1 MENLMSSQ
9 FFDRHSELLNQA
21 TAAIQKRGYWS
32 AFAEMPSPKAYGEA
46 ANSDGKLAF
55 EAHHNK
61 LFDLSQ
67 PGGVGHT
74 GQEVSPFGID
84 LGTTYGKS
92 DLNALFPA
100 INEAAQG
107 WRAAGPEVWVGVA
120 LEALTRLNKRSF
132 EIAYS
137 VMHTT
142 GQAFMMA
149 FQAGAPHAQDRALEA
164 VAYAWAEM
172 SGVPKTA
179 YWEKPQGKNEP
190 LKMEKRYRVVPKGIA
205 LVIGCS
211 TFPTWNSYP
220 GLFASLAT
228 GNAVV
233 VKPHPSAMLPLAITV
248 QVIREVLQDA
258 GYDPNVVTL
267 VAHDADDDTGQTLSL
282 RPEVKV
288 IDFTGSSKNG
298 SWIERNALQA
308 KVYAEKSGV
317 NQIIV
322 DSTDDFKGM
331 VRNIAFSL
339 SLYSGQMCT
348 APQNIYIPQDGIDAA
363 EGHLSFDEVS
373 SAIGQGIE
381 KLLSDTER
389 AVEVL
394 GAIQSEAT
402 LGRIEQARA
411 LGDVVVESKTLTHP
425 LFPKASVRTPI
436 LLKVN
441 ANAEDA
447 FSREHFGP
455 ISFVVATRDTA
466 HSIELSKRLAIEH
479 GAMTISVYSTDLE
492 VLRKVE
498 DAAAEAGISLSCNLT
513 GSVFVNQSAAYS
525 DFHGTG
531 ANPAANTTL
540 SDPSFVTGRFYVSQT
555 RVHL

>member
-1 MENLMSSQ
+1 MASQ
-9 FFDRHSELLNQA
+9 FFDRHSDLLNQA
-21 TAAIQKRGYWS
+21 TTAIRQRGYWS
-32 AFAEMPSPKAYGEA
+32 AFPEMPSPKAYGET
-46 ANSDGKLAF
+46 ANTDGKLAF

-61 LFDLSQ
+61 SFDLDQ
-67 PGGVGHT
+67 PGNT
-74 GQEVSPFGID
+74 GQTGKEVSPFGID
-84 LGTTYGKS
+84 LAIRYSQS
-92 DLNALFPA
+92 DLNVLFPA
-100 INEAAQG
+100 IHEAAQA
-107 WRAAGPEVWVGVA
+107 WRNAGPEAWVGVA
-120 LEALTRLNKRSF
+120 LESLVRLNKRSF

-149 FQAGAPHAQDRALEA
+149 FQAGAPHAQERALEA

-172 SGVPKTA
+172 RAVPRTA
-179 YWEKPQGKNEP
+179 YWEKLQGKNEP
-190 LKMEKRYRVVPKGIA
+190 LKMEKRYRVMPRGIA

-233 VKPHPSAMLPLAITV
+233 VKPHPGAILPLAITV

-258 GYDPNVVTL
+258 GFDPNVVTL
-267 VAHDADDDTGQTLSL
+267 IAHNADDDTAQALCL
-282 RPEVKV
+282 RPDIKV

-298 SWIERNALQA
+298 DWIENNALQA
-308 KVYAEKSGV
+308 KVYTEKAGV

-339 SLYSGQMCT
+339 ALYSGQMCT
-348 APQNIYIPQDGIDAA
+348 APQNIYIPQAGIDTA
-363 EGHLSFDEVS
+363 EGHLSFDEVA
-373 SAIGQGIE
+373 SAIGHGIE
-381 KLLSDTER
+381 KLLSDTDR

-394 GAIQSEAT
+394 GAIQNDAT
-402 LGRIEQARA
+402 LNRIEQARG
-411 LGDVVVESKTLTHP
+411 LGSVVVESKALTHP
-425 LFPKASVRTPI
+425 LFPDATVQTPI
-436 LLKVN
+436 LLKVD
-441 ANAEDA
+441 ANEEDKFA
-447 FSREHFGP
+447 REHFGP
-455 ISFVVATRDTA
+455 ISFVVATKDTA
-466 HSIELSKRLAIEH
+466 HSIELSKRIAMEH
-479 GAMTISVYSTDLE
+479 GAMTISVYSTDSK
-492 VLRKVE
+492 VLRQVE

-513 GSVFVNQSAAYS
+513 GGVFVNQSAAYS

-540 SDPSFVTGRFYVSQT
+540 SDTSFVTGRFYVTQS
-555 RVHL
+555 RVHI

>member
-1 MENLMSSQ
+1 MSSE
-9 FFDRHSELLNQA
+9 FFDRHAELLGQA
-21 TAAIQKRGYWS
+21 TKAIQQRGYWS
-32 AFAEMPSPKAYGEA
+32 PFAEMPSPKAYGET
-46 ANSDGKLAF
+46 ANNDGKLAF
-55 EAHHNK
+55 ESHQNK
-61 LFDLSQ
+61 LFNIGQ
-67 PGGVGHT
+67 PGSVGQT
-74 GQEVSPFGID
+74 RKEVSPFGID
-84 LGTTYGKS
+84 LNTTYNKS
-92 DLNALFPA
+92 DLNVLFPA
-100 INEAAQG
+100 IHEAARA

-120 LEALTRLNKRSF
+120 LESLIRLNKRSF

-149 FQAGAPHAQDRALEA
+149 FQAGGPHAQDRALEA

-190 LKMEKRYRVVPKGIA
+190 LKMEKRYRVVPKGTT

-233 VKPHPSAMLPLAITV
+233 VKPHPGAILPLAITV

-258 GYDPNVVTL
+258 GFDPNIVTL
-267 VAHDADDDTGQTLSL
+267 VAHDAEDATPQALSQ
-282 RPEVKV
+282 RPDIKV
-288 IDFTGSSKNG
+288 IDFTGSSENG
-298 SWIERNALQA
+298 NWIERNALQA
-308 KVYAEKSGV
+308 KVYTEKAGV

-339 SLYSGQMCT
+339 ALYSGQMCT
-348 APQNIYIPQDGIDAA
+348 APQNIYIPREGIDTA
-363 EGHLSFDEVS
+363 EGHLSFDEVT

-381 KLLSDTER
+381 KLTSDAER

-394 GAIQSEAT
+394 GAIQNDAT
-402 LGRIEQARA
+402 LKRIVEARTF
-411 LGDVVVESKTLTHP
+411 GDVVVESKSLAHP
-425 LFPKASVRTPI
+425 LFPNASVRTPI
-436 LLKVN
+436 LLKVD
-441 ANAEDA
+441 ASAEDKFA
-447 FSREHFGP
+447 REHFGP
-455 ISFVVATRDTA
+455 ISFVVATKDTA
-466 HSIELSKRLAIEH
+466 HSIALSKRIAMEH
-479 GAMTISVYSTDLE
+479 GAMTISVYSTKSE
-492 VLRKVE
+492 VLRQVE

-540 SDPSFVTGRFYVSQT
+540 SDPSFVTGRFYVTQS

>member
-1 MENLMSSQ
+1 MASK
-9 FFDRHSELLNQA
+9 FFDRHSDLLNQA
-21 TAAIQKRGYWS
+21 TTAIRQRGYWS
-32 AFAEMPSPKAYGEA
+32 AFPEMPSPKAYGET
-46 ANSDGKLAF
+46 ANTDGKLAF

-61 LFDLSQ
+61 SFDLDQ
-67 PGGVGHT
+67 PGNT
-74 GQEVSPFGID
+74 GQTGKEVSPFGID
-84 LGTTYGKS
+84 LAIRYSQS
-92 DLNALFPA
+92 DLNVLFPA
-100 INEAAQG
+100 IHEAAQA
-107 WRAAGPEVWVGVA
+107 WRNAGPEAWVGVA
-120 LEALTRLNKRSF
+120 LESLVRLNKRSF

-149 FQAGAPHAQDRALEA
+149 FQAGAPHAQERALEA

-172 SGVPKTA
+172 SAVPRTA

-190 LKMEKRYRVVPKGIA
+190 LKMEKRYRVMPRGIA

-233 VKPHPSAMLPLAITV
+233 VKPHPGAILPLAITV

-258 GYDPNVVTL
+258 GFDPNVVTL
-267 VAHDADDDTGQTLSL
+267 IAHNADDDTAQALCL
-282 RPEVKV
+282 RPDIKV

-298 SWIERNALQA
+298 DWIENNALQA
-308 KVYAEKSGV
+308 KVYTEKAGV

-339 SLYSGQMCT
+339 ALYSGQMCT
-348 APQNIYIPQDGIDAA
+348 APQNIYIPQAGIDTA
-363 EGHLSFDEVS
+363 EGHLSFDEVA
-373 SAIGQGIE
+373 SAIGHGIE
-381 KLLSDTER
+381 KLLSETDR

-394 GAIQSEAT
+394 GAIQNDAT
-402 LGRIEQARA
+402 LNRIKQARS
-411 LGDVVVESKTLTHP
+411 LGGVVVESKALTHP
-425 LFPKASVRTPI
+425 LFPDATVQTPI
-436 LLKVN
+436 LLKVD
-441 ANAEDA
+441 ANEEDKFA
-447 FSREHFGP
+447 REHFGP
-455 ISFVVATRDTA
+455 ISFVVATKDTA
-466 HSIELSKRLAIEH
+466 HSIELSKRIAMEH
-479 GAMTISVYSTDLE
+479 GAMTISVYSTDSK
-492 VLRKVE
+492 VLLQVE

-513 GSVFVNQSAAYS
+513 GGVFVNQSAAYS

-540 SDPSFVTGRFYVSQT
+540 SDTSFVTGRFYVTQS
-555 RVHL
+555 RVHI

>member
-1 MENLMSSQ
+1 MSSE
-9 FFDRHSELLNQA
+9 FFDRHAELLGQA
-21 TAAIQKRGYWS
+21 TKAIQQRGYWS
-32 AFAEMPSPKAYGEA
+32 PFAEMPSPKAYGET
-46 ANSDGKLAF
+46 ANNDGRLAF
-55 EAHHNK
+55 ESHQNK
-61 LFDLSQ
+61 LFNIGQ
-67 PGGVGHT
+67 PGSADQT
-74 GQEVSPFGID
+74 RKEVSPFGID
-84 LGTTYGKS
+84 LNTTYNKS
-92 DLNALFPA
+92 DLDVLFPA
-100 INEAAQG
+100 IHEAARA

-120 LEALTRLNKRSF
+120 LESLIRLNKRSF

-149 FQAGAPHAQDRALEA
+149 FQAGGPHAQDRALEA

-172 SGVPKTA
+172 SGVPRTA

-190 LKMEKRYRVVPKGIA
+190 LKMEKRYRVVPRGIA

-233 VKPHPSAMLPLAITV
+233 VKPHPGAILPLAITV

-258 GYDPNVVTL
+258 GFDPNVVTL
-267 VAHDADDDTGQTLSL
+267 VAHDANDATPQVLSQ
-282 RPEVKV
+282 RPDIKV
-288 IDFTGSSKNG
+288 IDFTGSSENG
-298 SWIERNALQA
+298 NWIERNALQA
-308 KVYAEKSGV
+308 KVYTEKAGV

-339 SLYSGQMCT
+339 ALYSGQMCT
-348 APQNIYIPQDGIDAA
+348 APQNIYIPREGIDTAD
-363 EGHLSFDEVS
+363 GHLSFDEVT

-381 KLLSDTER
+381 KLTSDAER

-394 GAIQSEAT
+394 GAIQNDTT
-402 LGRIEQARA
+402 LKRIEQARTF
-411 LGDVVVESKTLTHP
+411 GDVVVESRSLAHP
-425 LFPKASVRTPI
+425 LFPNASVRTPI
-436 LLKVN
+436 LLKVD
-441 ANAEDA
+441 ASAEDKFA
-447 FSREHFGP
+447 REHFGP
-455 ISFVVATRDTA
+455 ISFAVATKDTA
-466 HSIELSKRLAIEH
+466 HSIALSKRIAIEH
-479 GAMTISVYSTDLE
+479 GAMTISVYSTKPEILQQ
-492 VLRKVE
+492 VE

-540 SDPSFVTGRFYVSQT
+540 SNPSFVTGRFYVTQS

>member
-1 MENLMSSQ
+1 MSSQ
-9 FFDRHSELLNQA
+9 FFDRHTELLNQA
-21 TAAIQKRGYWS
+21 AEAIHKRGYWS
-32 AFAEMPSPKAYGEA
+32 AFSEMPSPKAYGET
-46 ANSDGKLAF
+46 ANNDGKLAF
-55 EAHHNK
+55 EAHKNR
-61 LFDLSQ
+61 LFDLGQ
-67 PGGVGHT
+67 PGNAGLT
-74 GQEVSPFGID
+74 GEEASPFGVD
-84 LGTTYGKS
+84 LDITYNKP
-92 DLNALFPA
+92 DLNVLFPA
-100 INEAAQG
+100 IHEATRA
-107 WRAAGPEVWVGVA
+107 WRDAGSETWAGVA
-120 LEALTRLNKRSF
+120 LESLNRLNKRSF
-132 EIAYS
+132 EIAYA

-149 FQAGAPHAQDRALEA
+149 FQAGAPHAQERALEA

-190 LKMEKRYRVVPKGIA
+190 LKMEKRYRVVPRGIA

-233 VKPHPSAMLPLAITV
+233 VKPHPGAILPLAITV

-258 GYDPNVVTL
+258 GFDPNVVTL
-267 VAHDADDDTGQTLSL
+267 VAHDTEGDTAQALSL
-282 RPEVKV
+282 RTDVKV

-298 SWIERNALQA
+298 EWIEKNAMQA
-308 KVYAEKSGV
+308 KVFTEKAGV

-322 DSTDDFKGM
+322 DSTDDFNGM

-348 APQNIYIPQDGIDAA
+348 APQNIYIPQEGIDTA
-363 EGHLSFDEVS
+363 EGRVSFDQVA
-373 SAIGQGIE
+373 SAIGQSID
-381 KLLSDTER
+381 KLLSDPER

-394 GAIQSEAT
+394 GAIQSDAT
-402 LGRIEQARA
+402 LKRIDQARA

-425 LFPKASVRTPI
+425 LFPNAIVRTPL
-436 LLKVN
+436 LLKVD
-441 ANAEDA
+441 ANKEDKFA
-447 FSREHFGP
+447 REHFGP
-455 ISFVVATRDTA
+455 ISFVVATKDTA
-466 HSIELSKRLAIEH
+466 NSIALSKRIAMEH
-479 GAMTISVYSTDLE
+479 GAMTIALYSTDPEILAQ
-492 VLRKVE
+492 VE
-498 DAAAEAGISLSCNLT
+498 DAAAEAGVSLSCNLT
-513 GSVFVNQSAAYS
+513 AGVLVNQSAAYS

-540 SDPSFVTGRFYVSQT
+540 SDPSFVTGRFYVTQS
-555 RVHL
+555 RVHV

>member
-1 MENLMSSQ
+1 MSSQ
-9 FFDRHSELLNQA
+9 FFDRHTELLNQA
-21 TAAIQKRGYWS
+21 TEAIHKRGYWS
-32 AFAEMPSPKAYGEA
+32 AFSEMPSPKAYGET
-46 ANSDGKLAF
+46 ANDDGKLAF
-55 EAHHNK
+55 EAHKHR
-61 LFDLSQ
+61 LFDLAQ
-67 PGGVGHT
+67 PGNAGPT
-74 GQEVSPFGID
+74 GEEASPFGID
-84 LGTTYGKS
+84 LGITYNRS

-100 INEAAQG
+100 IHDATRA
-107 WRAAGPEVWVGVA
+107 WRDAGPETWAGVA
-120 LEALTRLNKRSF
+120 LESLNRLNKRSF
-132 EIAYS
+132 EIAYA

-149 FQAGAPHAQDRALEA
+149 FQAGAPHAQERALEA
-164 VAYAWAEM
+164 IAYAWEEM

-179 YWEKPQGKNEP
+179 YWEKPQGKKEP
-190 LKMEKRYRVVPKGIA
+190 LKMEKRYRVVPRGIA
-205 LVIGCS
+205 LVSGCS

-233 VKPHPSAMLPLAITV
+233 VKPHPGAILPLAITV

-258 GYDPNVVTL
+258 GFDPNIVTL
-267 VAHDADDDTGQTLSL
+267 IAHGADDDTAQTLSL
-282 RPEVKV
+282 RPDVKV

-298 SWIERNALQA
+298 EWIEKNAMQA
-308 KVYAEKSGV
+308 KVYTEKAGV

-348 APQNIYIPQDGIDAA
+348 APQNIYIPREGIDTA
-363 EGHLSFDEVS
+363 EGRVSFDQVA

-394 GAIQSEAT
+394 GAIQSDAT
-402 LGRIEQARA
+402 LKRIDQARS

-425 LFPKASVRTPI
+425 LFPHATVRTPM
-436 LLKVN
+436 LLKVD
-441 ANAEDA
+441 ATAEDKFA
-447 FSREHFGP
+447 REHFGP
-455 ISFVVATRDTA
+455 ISFVVATKDTA
-466 HSIELSKRLAIEH
+466 HSIALSKRIAMEH
-479 GAMTISVYSTDLE
+479 GAMTIALYSTDPEILAQ
-492 VLRKVE
+492 VE

-513 GSVFVNQSAAYS
+513 GGVFVNQSAAYS

-540 SDPSFVTGRFYVSQT
+540 SDPSFVTGRFYVTQS
-555 RVHL
+555 RVHV

>member
-1 MENLMSSQ
+1 MESLMSPQ

-32 AFAEMPSPKAYGEA
+32 AFAEMPSPKAYGET
-46 ANSDGKLAF
+46 ANSDGKSAF
-55 EAHHNK
+55 EAHHNR
-61 LFDLSQ
+61 LFDLGQ
-67 PGGVGHT
+67 PRGVGHA

-84 LGTTYGKS
+84 LGTTYNKS
-92 DLNALFPA
+92 DLKVLFPA
-100 INEAAQG
+100 IHEAAEA
-107 WRAAGPEVWVGVA
+107 WRSAGPEVWVGVA
-120 LEALTRLNKRSF
+120 LESLTRLNKRSF

-149 FQAGAPHAQDRALEA
+149 FQAGAPHAQERALEA

-190 LKMEKRYRVVPKGIA
+190 LKMEKRYRVVPRGIA

-233 VKPHPSAMLPLAITV
+233 VKPHPSAILPLAITV

-258 GYDPNVVTL
+258 GYDPNVATL
-267 VAHDADDDTGQTLSL
+267 VAHDADDDTTQTLSL
-282 RPEVKV
+282 RPDIKV
-288 IDFTGSSKNG
+288 IDFTGSSNHGK
-298 SWIERNALQA
+298 WIEQNALQA
-308 KVYAEKSGV
+308 KVYTEKAGV

-322 DSTDDFKGM
+322 DSTNDFKGM

-348 APQNIYIPQDGIDAA
+348 APQNIYIPQDGIDTA

-373 SAIGQGIE
+373 SAVGQGIE

-411 LGDVVVESKTLTHP
+411 FGDVVVESKALIHP
-425 LFPKASVRTPI
+425 LFPNALVRTPI

-441 ANAEDA
+441 ANAEDT

-455 ISFVVATRDTA
+455 ISFVVATKDTA

-498 DAAAEAGISLSCNLT
+498 DAAADAGISLSCNLT

-540 SDPSFVTGRFYVSQT
+540 SDSSFVTGRFYVSQS

>member
-1 MENLMSSQ
+1 MSSQ
-9 FFDRHSELLNQA
+9 FFDRHSELLGQA
-21 TAAIQKRGYWS
+21 TTAIRQRGYWS
-32 AFAEMPSPKAYGEA
+32 PFAEMPSPKAYGET
-46 ANSDGKLAF
+46 ANNDGKLAF
-55 EAHHNK
+55 EAHHHK
-61 LFDLSQ
+61 LFDLGQ
-67 PGGVGHT
+67 PGGVGET
-74 GQEVSPFGID
+74 GEEVSPFGID
-84 LGTTYGKS
+84 LSTTYSKS
-92 DLNALFPA
+92 DLNVLFPA
-100 INEAAQG
+100 IHEAAQA
-107 WRAAGPEVWVGVA
+107 WRTAGPEVWVGVA
-120 LEALTRLNKRSF
+120 LESLIRLNKRSF

-190 LKMEKRYRVVPKGIA
+190 LKMEKRYRVVPRGIA

-233 VKPHPSAMLPLAITV
+233 VKPHPGAILPLAITV
-248 QVIREVLQDA
+248 QVIREVLKDA
-258 GYDPNVVTL
+258 GFDPNVATL
-267 VAHDADDDTGQTLSL
+267 VAHNADDDSAQTLSL
-282 RPEVKV
+282 RRDIKV
-288 IDFTGSSKNG
+288 IDFTGNSKNG
-298 SWIERNALQA
+298 NWIEQNALQA
-308 KVYAEKSGV
+308 KLYTEKAGV

-339 SLYSGQMCT
+339 ALYSGQMCT
-348 APQNIYIPQDGIDAA
+348 APQNIYIPQEGIDTA
-363 EGHLSFDEVS
+363 EGHLSFDEVA

-381 KLLSDTER
+381 KLLSDTDR
-389 AVEVL
+389 AVEIL
-394 GAIQSEAT
+394 GAIQNDAT
-402 LGRIEQARA
+402 LNRIEQARA
-411 LGDVVVESKTLTHP
+411 LGDVVVESKSLAHP
-425 LFPKASVRTPI
+425 LFPNASVRTPI
-436 LLKVN
+436 LLKVD
-441 ANAEDA
+441 ASAEDKFA
-447 FSREHFGP
+447 REHFGP
-455 ISFVVATRDTA
+455 ISFVVATKDTA
-466 HSIELSKRLAIEH
+466 HSIALSKQIAIEH
-479 GAMTISVYSTDLE
+479 GAMTISVYSTNPE
-492 VLRKVE
+492 ILRQVE

-540 SDPSFVTGRFYVSQT
+540 SDPSFVTGRFYVAQS

>member
-1 MENLMSSQ
+1 MSSQ
-9 FFDRHSELLNQA
+9 FFDRHSELLGQA
-21 TAAIQKRGYWS
+21 KTAIQQRGYWS
-32 AFAEMPSPKAYGEA
+32 PFAEMPSPKAYGET
-46 ANSDGKLAF
+46 ANNDGKLAF
-55 EAHHNK
+55 EAHHHK
-61 LFDLSQ
+61 LFDLGQ
-67 PGGVGHT
+67 PGHVGET
-74 GQEVSPFGID
+74 GKEVSPFGIS
-84 LGTTYGKS
+84 LGATYSKS
-92 DLNALFPA
+92 DLNVLFPA
-100 INEAAQG
+100 IHEAAQA

-120 LEALTRLNKRSF
+120 LESLIRLNKKSF

-190 LKMEKRYRVVPKGIA
+190 LKMEKRYRVVPRGIA

-233 VKPHPSAMLPLAITV
+233 VKPHPGAILPLAITV
-248 QVIREVLQDA
+248 QVIREVLKDA
-258 GYDPNVVTL
+258 GFDPNVVTL
-267 VAHDADDDTGQTLSL
+267 VAHNADDDSAQTLSL
-282 RPEVKV
+282 RPDIKV

-298 SWIERNALQA
+298 NWIEQNALQA
-308 KVYAEKSGV
+308 KVYTEKAGV

-339 SLYSGQMCT
+339 ALYSGQMCT
-348 APQNIYIPQDGIDAA
+348 APQNIYIPQEGIETA
-363 EGHLSFDEVS
+363 EGHLSFDEVT

-381 KLLSDTER
+381 KLLSDTDR

-394 GAIQSEAT
+394 GAIQNDAT
-402 LGRIEQARA
+402 LNRIEQARA
-411 LGDVVVESKTLTHP
+411 LGDVVVESKSLAHP
-425 LFPKASVRTPI
+425 LFPNASVRTPI
-436 LLKVN
+436 LLKVD
-441 ANAEDA
+441 ANAEDKFA
-447 FSREHFGP
+447 REHFGP
-455 ISFVVATRDTA
+455 ISFVVATKDTA
-466 HSIELSKRLAIEH
+466 HSIALSKRIAIEH
-479 GAMTISVYSTDLE
+479 GAMTISVYSTNPE
-492 VLRKVE
+492 ILREVE
-498 DAAAEAGISLSCNLT
+498 DAAAEAGVSLSCNLT
-513 GSVFVNQSAAYS
+513 SSVFVNQSAAYS

-540 SDPSFVTGRFYVSQT
+540 SDPSFVTGRFYVAQS

>member
-1 MENLMSSQ
+1 MSSE
-9 FFDRHSELLNQA
+9 FFDRHAELLGQA
-21 TAAIQKRGYWS
+21 TKAIQQRGYWS
-32 AFAEMPSPKAYGEA
+32 PFAEMPSPKAYGET
-46 ANSDGKLAF
+46 ANNDGKLAF
-55 EAHHNK
+55 ESHQNK
-61 LFDLSQ
+61 IFNIGQ
-67 PGGVGHT
+67 PGSVGQT
-74 GQEVSPFGID
+74 RKEVSPFGID
-84 LGTTYGKS
+84 LNTTYNKS
-92 DLNALFPA
+92 DLNVLFPA
-100 INEAAQG
+100 IHEAARA

-120 LEALTRLNKRSF
+120 LESLIRLNKRSF

-149 FQAGAPHAQDRALEA
+149 FQAGGPHAQDRALEA

-172 SGVPKTA
+172 GGVPKTA

-190 LKMEKRYRVVPKGIA
+190 LKMEKRYRVVPRGTA

-233 VKPHPSAMLPLAITV
+233 VKPHPGAILPLAITV

-258 GYDPNVVTL
+258 GFDPNVVTL
-267 VAHDADDDTGQTLSL
+267 VAHDADDATPQVLSQ
-282 RPEVKV
+282 RPDIKV
-288 IDFTGSSKNG
+288 IDFTGSSENG
-298 SWIERNALQA
+298 NWIERNALQA
-308 KVYAEKSGV
+308 KVYTEKAGV

-339 SLYSGQMCT
+339 ALYSGQMCT
-348 APQNIYIPQDGIDAA
+348 APQNIYIPREGIDTA
-363 EGHLSFDEVS
+363 EGHLSFDEVT

-381 KLLSDTER
+381 KLTSDAER

-394 GAIQSEAT
+394 GAIQNDAT
-402 LGRIEQARA
+402 LKRIVEARTF
-411 LGDVVVESKTLTHP
+411 GDVVVESKSLAHP
-425 LFPKASVRTPI
+425 LFPNASVRTPI
-436 LLKVN
+436 LLKVD
-441 ANAEDA
+441 ASAEDKFA
-447 FSREHFGP
+447 REHFGP
-455 ISFVVATRDTA
+455 ISFVVATKDTA
-466 HSIELSKRLAIEH
+466 HSIALSKRIAMEH
-479 GAMTISVYSTDLE
+479 GAMTISVYSTKPE
-492 VLRKVE
+492 VLRQVE

-540 SDPSFVTGRFYVSQT
+540 SDPSFVTGRFYVTQS

>member
-1 MENLMSSQ
+1 MASQ
-9 FFDRHSELLNQA
+9 FFDRHAELLNRA
-21 TAAIQKRGYWS
+21 TAAVHKRGYWS
-32 AFAEMPSPKAYGEA
+32 AFAEMPSPKAYGET
-46 ANSDGKLAF
+46 ANNDGKLAF
-55 EAHHNK
+55 EAHHNR
-61 LFDLSQ
+61 LFDLGQ
-67 PGGVGHT
+67 PGSAGQVGK
-74 GQEVSPFGID
+74 EMSPFGID
-84 LGTTYGKS
+84 LAITYNGS
-92 DLNALFPA
+92 DLNVVFPA
-100 INEAAQG
+100 IHKAAQA
-107 WRAAGPEVWVGVA
+107 WRNAGPEVWVGVA
-120 LEALTRLNKRSF
+120 LESLIRLNKRSF

-149 FQAGAPHAQDRALEA
+149 FQAGAPHAQERALEA
-164 VAYAWAEM
+164 VAYAWEEM
-172 SGVPKTA
+172 SEVPKTA

-190 LKMEKRYRVVPKGIA
+190 LKMEKRYRVVPRGIA

-233 VKPHPSAMLPLAITV
+233 VKPHPGAILPLAITV

-258 GYDPNVVTL
+258 GFDPNVVAL
-267 VAHDADDDTGQTLSL
+267 VAHNADDDSAQELSL
-282 RPEVKV
+282 RPDIKI

-298 SWIERNALQA
+298 SWIEKNALQA
-308 KVYAEKSGV
+308 KVYTEKAGV

-339 SLYSGQMCT
+339 ALYSGQMCT
-348 APQNIYIPQDGIDAA
+348 APQNIYIPQEGIDTA
-363 EGHLSFDEVS
+363 EGHLSFDQVV

-394 GAIQSEAT
+394 GAIQNDAT
-402 LGRIEQARA
+402 LNRIDQARA
-411 LGDVVVESKTLTHP
+411 LGDIVVESKALTHP
-425 LFPKASVRTPI
+425 MFPNATIRTPT
-436 LLKVN
+436 LLKVD
-441 ANAEDA
+441 ATAEDKFA
-447 FSREHFGP
+447 REHFGP
-455 ISFVVATRDTA
+455 ISFVVATKDTA
-466 HSIELSKRLAIEH
+466 HSISLSKRIAMEH
-479 GAMTISVYSTDLE
+479 GAMTISVYSTDKRTLGQA
-492 VLRKVE
+492 E

-513 GSVFVNQSAAYS
+513 GGVFVNQSAAYS

-540 SDPSFVTGRFYVSQT
+540 SDPSFVTGRFYVTQS
-555 RVHL
+555 RVHV

>member
-1 MENLMSSQ
+1 MSSE
-9 FFDRHSELLNQA
+9 FFDRHSELLHQA
-21 TAAIQKRGYWS
+21 TTAIQQRGYWS
-32 AFAEMPSPKAYGEA
+32 AFAETPSPKAYGET
-46 ANSDGKLAF
+46 ANGDGKLAF
-55 EAHHNK
+55 EAHQHK
-61 LFDLSQ
+61 LFDLGQ
-67 PGGVGHT
+67 PGIS
-74 GQEVSPFGID
+74 GQTEKEVSPFGID
-84 LGTTYGKS
+84 LNTTYNKS
-92 DLNALFPA
+92 DLNVLFPA
-100 INEAAQG
+100 IHQAALT
-107 WRAAGPEVWVGVA
+107 WRDAGPETWVGVA
-120 LEALTRLNKRSF
+120 LESLMRLNKKSF

-149 FQAGAPHAQDRALEA
+149 FQAGGPHAQERALEA

-190 LKMEKRYRVVPKGIA
+190 LKMEKRYRVVPRGIS

-233 VKPHPSAMLPLAITV
+233 VKPHPAATLPLAITV
-248 QVIREVLQDA
+248 QIIREVLQDA
-258 GYDPNVVTL
+258 GFDPNVVTL
-267 VAHDADDDTGQTLSL
+267 VAHNADDDTAQTLSL
-282 RPEVKV
+282 RPDIRV

-298 SWIERNALQA
+298 NWIERNAQQA
-308 KVYAEKSGV
+308 KVYTEKAGV
-317 NQIIV
+317 NQIII

-339 SLYSGQMCT
+339 ALYSGQMCT
-348 APQNIYIPQDGIDAA
+348 APQNIYIPKDGIDTA
-363 EGHLSFDEVS
+363 EGHFSFDEVA

-381 KLLSDTER
+381 KLLSETER
-389 AVEVL
+389 AVEIL
-394 GAIQSEAT
+394 GAIQNDAT
-402 LGRIEQARA
+402 SSRIEEARA

-425 LFPKASVRTPI
+425 LFPSASVRTPI
-436 LLKVN
+436 LLKVD
-441 ANAEDA
+441 AGVEDK

-455 ISFVVATRDTA
+455 ISFAIATKDTA
-466 HSIELSKRLAIEH
+466 HSIALSKKIAIEH
-479 GAMTISVYSTDLE
+479 GAMTISIYSTDAD
-492 VLRKVE
+492 VLHKVE
-498 DAAAEAGISLSCNLT
+498 DTAAEAGVSLSCNLT

-540 SDPSFVTGRFYVSQT
+540 SDPSFVTGRFYVTQS

>member
-1 MENLMSSQ
+1 MSSD
-9 FFDRHSELLNQA
+9 FFDRHAELLGQA
-21 TAAIQKRGYWS
+21 TKAIQQRGYWS
-32 AFAEMPSPKAYGEA
+32 PFAEMPSPKAYGET
-46 ANSDGKLAF
+46 ANNDGKLAF
-55 EAHHNK
+55 ESHQNK
-61 LFDLSQ
+61 LFNIGQ
-67 PGGVGHT
+67 PGSVGQT
-74 GQEVSPFGID
+74 RKEVSPFGID
-84 LGTTYGKS
+84 LNTTYNKS
-92 DLNALFPA
+92 DLDVLFPA
-100 INEAAQG
+100 IHEAAKA

-120 LEALTRLNKRSF
+120 LESLIRLNKRSF

-149 FQAGAPHAQDRALEA
+149 FQAGGPHAQDRALEA

-190 LKMEKRYRVVPKGIA
+190 LKMEKRYRVVPRGTA

-233 VKPHPSAMLPLAITV
+233 VKPHPGAILPLAITV

-258 GYDPNVVTL
+258 GFDSNVVTL
-267 VAHDADDDTGQTLSL
+267 VAHGADDDTAQTLSK
-282 RPEVKV
+282 RSDIKV
-288 IDFTGSSKNG
+288 IDFTGSSENG
-298 SWIERNALQA
+298 NWIERNALQA
-308 KVYAEKSGV
+308 KVYTEKAGV
-317 NQIIV
+317 NQIII

-339 SLYSGQMCT
+339 ALYSGQMCT
-348 APQNIYIPQDGIDAA
+348 APQNIYIPREGVDTA
-363 EGHLSFDEVS
+363 EGHLSFDEVTL
-373 SAIGQGIE
+373 AIGQGIE
-381 KLLSDTER
+381 KLTSDAER

-394 GAIQSEAT
+394 GAIQNDAT
-402 LGRIEQARA
+402 LKRIEQARTF
-411 LGDVVVESKTLTHP
+411 GDVVVESKSLAHP
-425 LFPKASVRTPI
+425 LFPNASVRTPI
-436 LLKVN
+436 LLKVD
-441 ANAEDA
+441 ASAEDKFA
-447 FSREHFGP
+447 REHFGP
-455 ISFVVATRDTA
+455 ISFVVATKDTD
-466 HSIELSKRLAIEH
+466 HSIALSKRIAMKH
-479 GAMTISVYSTDLE
+479 GAMTISVYSTKPE
-492 VLRKVE
+492 VLQQVE

-540 SDPSFVTGRFYVSQT
+540 SDPSFVTGRFYVTQS

>member
-1 MENLMSSQ
+1 MSSE
-9 FFDRHSELLNQA
+9 FFDRHAELLGQA
-21 TAAIQKRGYWS
+21 TKAIQQRGYWS
-32 AFAEMPSPKAYGEA
+32 PFAEMPSPKAYGET
-46 ANSDGKLAF
+46 ANNDGKLAF
-55 EAHHNK
+55 ESHQNK
-61 LFDLSQ
+61 IFNIGQ
-67 PGGVGHT
+67 PGSVGQT
-74 GQEVSPFGID
+74 RKEVSPFGID
-84 LGTTYGKS
+84 LNTTYNKS
-92 DLNALFPA
+92 DLNVLFPA
-100 INEAAQG
+100 IHEAARA

-120 LEALTRLNKRSF
+120 LESLIRLNKRSF

-149 FQAGAPHAQDRALEA
+149 FQAGGPHAQDRALEA

-190 LKMEKRYRVVPKGIA
+190 LKMEKRYRVVPRGIA

-233 VKPHPSAMLPLAITV
+233 VKPHPAATLPLAITV
-248 QVIREVLQDA
+248 QIIREVLQDA
-258 GYDPNVVTL
+258 GFDPNVVTL
-267 VAHDADDDTGQTLSL
+267 VAHNADDDTAQTLSL
-282 RPEVKV
+282 RPDIRV

-298 SWIERNALQA
+298 NWIERNAQQA
-308 KVYAEKSGV
+308 KVYTEKAGV
-317 NQIIV
+317 NQIII

-339 SLYSGQMCT
+339 ALYSGQMCT
-348 APQNIYIPQDGIDAA
+348 APQNIYIPKDGIDTA
-363 EGHLSFDEVS
+363 EGHFSFDEVA

-381 KLLSDTER
+381 KLLSETER
-389 AVEVL
+389 AVEIL
-394 GAIQSEAT
+394 GAIQNDAT
-402 LGRIEQARA
+402 SSRIEEARA

-425 LFPKASVRTPI
+425 LFPSASVRTPI
-436 LLKVN
+436 LLKVD
-441 ANAEDA
+441 AGVEDK

-455 ISFVVATRDTA
+455 ISFAIATKDTA
-466 HSIELSKRLAIEH
+466 HSIALSKKIAIEH
-479 GAMTISVYSTDLE
+479 GAMTISIYSTDAD
-492 VLRKVE
+492 VLHKVE
-498 DAAAEAGISLSCNLT
+498 DTAAEAGVSLSCNLT

-540 SDPSFVTGRFYVSQT
+540 SDPSFVTGRFYVTQS